1 MKISA
6 QTVKEVRNRT
16 SVGILDCKNALS
28 EANGDVEKAVEILRN
43 RGLAIAEKKRGNV
56 VAEGIIESYIHHT
69 TKIGALVELNCE
81 TDFVAHTDEFK
92 ELARNLAMQIAATAP
107 QYIAPEE
114 ISPGGDLESQ
124 TVCLLNQP
132 FIKEPTKSVQEIISE
147 IIARVGENI
156 KVKRFARFELG
167 C

>member
-28 EANGDVEKAVEILRN
+28 EANGDVEKAIEILRK
-43 RGLAIAEKKRGNV
+43 RGLAIAEKKRENV
-56 VAEGIIESYIHHT
+56 VAEGILESYIHHT
-69 TKIGALVELNCE
+69 KKIGALVELNCE
-81 TDFVAHTDEFK
+81 TDFVAHTNEFK

-107 QYIAPEE
+107 QYISPDE
-114 ISPGGDLESQ
+114 ISSEGNLELQ
-124 TVCLLNQP
+124 TVCLLSQP
-132 FIKEPTKSVQEIISE
+132 FIKEPAKSVQEIINE
-147 IIARVGENI
+147 IIAQVGENI
-156 KVKRFARFELG
+156 QVKRFARFEIG

>member
-6 QTVKEVRNRT
+6 ETVKEVRNRT

-28 EANGDVEKAVEILRN
+28 EANGDVGEAVEILRN
-43 RGLAIAEKKRGNV
+43 RGLAIAEKKKENV

-69 TKIGALVELNCE
+69 KKIGALVELNCE

-107 QYIAPEE
+107 QYVTPEE
-114 ISPGGDLESQ
+114 ISPGGDLESH
-124 TVCLLNQP
+124 TICLLSQP
-132 FIKEPTKSVQEIISE
+132 FIKEPTKSVQEIINES
-147 IIARVGENI
+147 IAKVGENI